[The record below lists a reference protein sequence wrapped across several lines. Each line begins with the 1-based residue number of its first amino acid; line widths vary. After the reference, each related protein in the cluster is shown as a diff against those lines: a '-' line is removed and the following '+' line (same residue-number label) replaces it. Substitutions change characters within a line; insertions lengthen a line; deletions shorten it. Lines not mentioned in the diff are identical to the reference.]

1 MALSPQ
7 SIRKNVQIKFDG
19 QIVDKKT
26 VLEKSKSWPEKQE
39 ILFKK
44 FLKQGGKCKIQGLK
58 VEVIPQHE
66 VLTSKGEKPSGKIVA
81 PGIDQ
86 RF

>member
-7 SIRKNVQIKFDG
+7 TIRKGVQVKFDNV
-19 QIVDKKT
+19 IVDKQT
-26 VLEKSKSWPEKQE
+26 IIERSESWTEKQE

-58 VEVIPQHE
+58 VEVTPQHE

>member
-7 SIRKNVQIKFDG
+7 SIRKNVQIKFDNK
-19 QIVDKKT
+19 IVDKKT
-26 VLEKSKSWPEKQE
+26 VLEKSESWTENQI

-44 FLKQGGKCKIQGLK
+44 FLKQGGKCKIQGVI
-58 VEVIPQHE
+58 VEVLPPVQL
-66 VLTSKGEKPSGKIVA
+66 VTSKGEKPSGKMIA
-81 PGIDQ
+81 PGVDQ

>member
-7 SIRKNVQIKFDG
+7 SIRKGVQVKFDDV
-19 QIVDKKT
+19 IVDKQT
-26 VLEKSKSWPEKQE
+26 IIEKSKSWTEKQE

-44 FLKQGGKCKIQGLK
+44 FLKQGGKCKIQGILI
-58 VEVIPQHE
+58 EVTPPDQL
-66 VLTSKGEKPSGKIVA
+66 VTSKGEKPGGIITV

>member
-26 VLEKSKSWPEKQE
+26 VLEKSKSWTEKQE

-44 FLKQGGKCKIQGLK
+44 FLKQGGKCRIQGILI
-58 VEVIPQHE
+58 EVIPPDQL
-66 VLTSKGEKPSGKIVA
+66 VTSKGEQPGGIITV

>member
-7 SIRKNVQIKFDG
+7 SIRKNIQIKFDSK
-19 QIVDKKT
+19 IVDKKT
-26 VLEKSKSWPEKQE
+26 VLEKSESWTENQV

-44 FLKQGGKCKIQGLK
+44 FLKQGGKCKIQGI
-58 VEVIPQHE
+58 VIVVTPPDQL
-66 VLTSKGEKPSGKIVA
+66 VTSKGEKPGGIITV

>member
-7 SIRKNVQIKFDG
+7 SIRKNVQIKFDNK
-19 QIVDKKT
+19 IVDKKK
-26 VLEKSKSWPEKQE
+26 VLEKSESWTENQV

-44 FLKQGGKCKIQGLK
+44 FLKQGGKCKIQGII
-58 VEVIPQHE
+58 VEVLPPAQL
-66 VLTSKGEKPSGKIVA
+66 VTSKGEKPSGKMVA

>member
-7 SIRKNVQIKFDG
+7 SIRKNVQIKFDNK
-19 QIVDKKT
+19 IVDKKT
-26 VLEKSKSWPEKQE
+26 VLEKSESWTENQI

-44 FLKQGGKCKIQGLK
+44 FLKQGGKCKIQGVV
-58 VEVIPQHE
+58 VEVLPPAQL
-66 VLTSKGEKPSGKIVA
+66 VTSKGEKPSGKMIA
-81 PGIDQ
+81 PGVDQ

>member
-26 VLEKSKSWPEKQE
+26 VLEKSKSWTEKQE

-44 FLKQGGKCKIQGLK
+44 FLKQGCKCRIQGILI
-58 VEVIPQHE
+58 EVIPPDQL
-66 VLTSKGEKPSGKIVA
+66 VTSKGEKPGGIITV

>member
-1 MALSPQ
+1 MTINSCF
-7 SIRKNVQIKFDG
+7 IK
-19 QIVDKKT
+19 QMIIQ
-26 VLEKSKSWPEKQE
+26 KSNNYNLPVYIYCQKQE

>member
-7 SIRKNVQIKFDG
+7 SIRKNVQIKFDNK
-19 QIVDKKT
+19 IVDKKI
-26 VLEKSKSWPEKQE
+26 VLEKSESWTENQV

-44 FLKQGGKCKIQGLK
+44 FLKQGGKCKIQGVI
-58 VEVIPQHE
+58 VEVLPPAQL
-66 VLTSKGEKPSGKIVA
+66 VTSKGEKPSGKMIA
-81 PGIDQ
+81 PGADQ

>member
-7 SIRKNVQIKFDG
+7 SIRKNVQIKFDNK
-19 QIVDKKT
+19 IVDKKT
-26 VLEKSKSWPEKQE
+26 VLEKSESWTENQI

-44 FLKQGGKCKIQGLK
+44 FLKQGGKCKIQGVI
-58 VEVIPQHE
+58 VEVLPPAQL
-66 VLTSKGEKPSGKIVA
+66 VTSKCEKPSGKMIA
-81 PGIDQ
+81 PGADQ

>member
-7 SIRKNVQIKFDG
+7 SIRKGVQVKFDDV
-19 QIVDKKT
+19 IVDKKT
-26 VLEKSKSWPEKQE
+26 IIERSESWTEKQE

-58 VEVIPQHE
+58 VEVTPQHE
-66 VLTSKGEKPSGKIVA
+66 VLTSKGEKPSGKIVS

>member
-7 SIRKNVQIKFDG
+7 SIRKNVQIKFDNK
-19 QIVDKKT
+19 IVDKKA
-26 VLEKSKSWPEKQE
+26 VLEKSESWTENQI

-44 FLKQGGKCKIQGLK
+44 FLKQGGKCKIQGVV
-58 VEVIPQHE
+58 VEVLPPAQL
-66 VLTSKGEKPSGKIVA
+66 VTSKGEKPSGKMIA
-81 PGIDQ
+81 PGADQ

>member
-1 MALSPQ
+1 MAISPQ
-7 SIRKNVQIKFDG
+7 SIRKGVQIKFDSV
-19 QIVDKKT
+19 IVDKKT
-26 VLEKSKSWPEKQE
+26 IIEKSELWTEKQE

-44 FLKQGGKCKIQGLK
+44 LLKQGGKCKIQGLK
-58 VEVIPQHE
+58 VEVIPKDQ

>member
-1 MALSPQ
+1 MAISPQ
-7 SIRKNVQIKFDG
+7 SIRKGVQVKFDDV
-19 QIVDKKT
+19 IVDKQT
-26 VLEKSKSWPEKQE
+26 IIEKSESWTEKQE

-44 FLKQGGKCKIQGLK
+44 FLKQGGKCKIQSLK

>member
-7 SIRKNVQIKFDG
+7 SIRKGVQVKFDNV
-19 QIVDKKT
+19 IVDKQT
-26 VLEKSKSWPEKQE
+26 IIERSESWTEKQE

-44 FLKQGGKCKIQGLK
+44 FLKQGGKCKIQGVI
-58 VEVIPQHE
+58 VEVLPPAQL
-66 VLTSKGEKPSGKIVA
+66 VTSKGEKPSGKMIA
-81 PGIDQ
+81 PGADQ

>member
-7 SIRKNVQIKFDG
+7 SIRKGVQVKFDNV
-19 QIVDKKT
+19 IVDKKIII
-26 VLEKSKSWPEKQE
+26 EKSESWTEKQE

-44 FLKQGGKCKIQGLK
+44 FLKQGGKCKIQG
-58 VEVIPQHE
+58 VRIEVTPKDQ

>member
-1 MALSPQ
+1 MAISPQ
-7 SIRKNVQIKFDG
+7 SIRKGVQVKFNNV
-19 QIVDKKT
+19 IVDKKT
-26 VLEKSKSWPEKQE
+26 IIEQSESWTENQE
-39 ILFKK
+39 ILFRK
-44 FLKQGGKCKIQGLK
+44 FLKQGGKCKIQGIK
-58 VEVIPQHE
+58 IEVTPQHE

>member
-19 QIVDKKT
+19 KIVDKKT
-26 VLEKSKSWPEKQE
+26 VLEKSESWTEKQI

-44 FLKQGGKCKIQGLK
+44 FLKQGGKCKIQGVV
-58 VEVIPQHE
+58 VEVLPPAQL
-66 VLTSKGEKPSGKIVA
+66 VTSKGEKPGGIITV

>member
-7 SIRKNVQIKFDG
+7 SIRKGVQVKFDDV
-19 QIVDKKT
+19 IVDKQT
-26 VLEKSKSWPEKQE
+26 IIERSESWTEKQE

-44 FLKQGGKCKIQGLK
+44 FLKQGGKCKIQGVK
-58 VEVIPQHE
+58 IEVVPPYE
-66 VLTSKGEKPSGKIVA
+66 VLTSKGEKPSGKMVA

>member
-7 SIRKNVQIKFDG
+7 SIRKNVQIKFDNK
-19 QIVDKKT
+19 IVDKKT
-26 VLEKSKSWPEKQE
+26 VLEKSESWTENQV

-44 FLKQGGKCKIQGLK
+44 FLKQGGKCKIQGVV
-58 VEVIPQHE
+58 VEVLPPAQL
-66 VLTSKGEKPSGKIVA
+66 VTSKGEKPSGKMIA

>member
-1 MALSPQ
+1 MAISPQ
-7 SIRKNVQIKFDG
+7 SIRKGVQVKLDG
-19 QIVDKKT
+19 VIVDKKT
-26 VLEKSKSWPEKQE
+26 IIKQSESWTENQE

-44 FLKQGGKCKIQGLK
+44 FLKQGGKCKIQGIK
-58 VEVIPQHE
+58 VEVSPQPK
-66 VLTSKGEKPSGKIVA
+66 VLTSKGEKPSGKLVA

>member
-7 SIRKNVQIKFDG
+7 SIRKNVQIKFDSK
-19 QIVDKKT
+19 IVDKKT
-26 VLEKSKSWPEKQE
+26 VLEKSESWTENQI

-44 FLKQGGKCKIQGLK
+44 FLKQGGKCRIQGILI
-58 VEVIPQHE
+58 EVIPPDQL
-66 VLTSKGEKPSGKIVA
+66 VTSKGEKPGGIITI
-81 PGIDQ
+81 PGADQ